1 MLSLRK
7 EISDTND
14 EQVRMDT
21 YDSVWLS
28 DSLSFFWAPMTVR
41 IANDA
46 SPREARSQ
54 LVTYDVGMS
63 IQSLRHL
70 PNDTTV
76 FLGQEL
82 RLPAALPTSGCAD
95 VQASGCAASAWT
107 RSMLAE
113 CAKSGMFT
121 NV

>member
-1 MLSLRK
+1 
-7 EISDTND
+7 
-14 EQVRMDT
+14 MDT

-46 SPREARSQ
+46 LPAQ

-82 RLPAALPTSGCAD
+82 RLPAALPND
-95 VQASGCAASAWT
+95 VQDASAWT